1 MKKIVL
7 ALILSL
13 SLVSTSFAAELIM
26 FSTKTCGYCRAFLKE
41 VAPTYAQSEYAKLLP
56 LRIISMDEAH
66 APKWFDRAYD
76 EQRIDPIVGTPTFVV
91 FNNGH
96 EVARLMGYL
105 SKEDFYKDIG
115 GFYTKNLER
124 LRATAGQNPIPHEPG
139 MEIDPNA
146 PSVEGSHTKGG
157 SVPEQQHPT
166 VPFMMPNMGAK
177 EKNDEPKTR
186 KSHPHEPKKIEK
198 FPNGVYKSQDIMDH
212 IYDTETE
219 AQTAANFLGC
229 MGTHTHFIKGKKIW
243 MPCQMN

>member
-1 MKKIVL
+1 MKKIII
-7 ALILSL
+7 ALILLL

-41 VAPTYAQSEYAKLLP
+41 VAPTYAQTEYAKLLP
-56 LRIISMDEAH
+56 LRIISMDEAS
-66 APKWFDRAYD
+66 APKWFDKAYD

-105 SKEDFYKDIG
+105 SKEDFYKDLG
-115 GFYTKNLER
+115 GFYKNNLER
-124 LRATAGQNPIPHEPG
+124 LQATAGTNPIPREPG

-146 PSVEGSHTKGG
+146 PSIEGSHTKGS
-157 SVPEQQHPT
+157 SVPPQQHPT
-166 VPFMMPNMGAK
+166 VPFMMPNMGAQEKK
-177 EKNDEPKTR
+177 EE
-186 KSHPHEPKKIEK
+186 KKDKPNIHRELEK

>member
-1 MKKIVL
+1 MKKIII
-7 ALILSL
+7 ALILLL
-13 SLVSTSFAAELIM
+13 SLVSTSFATELIM

-41 VAPTYAQSEYAKLLP
+41 VAPTYAQSKYAKLLP

-91 FNNGH
+91 FNNGN

-105 SKEDFYKDIG
+105 SKEDFYKDID
-115 GFYTKNLER
+115 GFYNKNLEK
-124 LRATAGQNPIPHEPG
+124 LQKTAGQNPIPHEPG
-139 MEIDPNA
+139 MEIDPNT
-146 PSVEGSHTKGG
+146 PSVEGSHTNSG
-157 SVPEQQHPT
+157 SVPPQQHPT

-177 EKNDEPKTR
+177 EKKEEPKVHN
-186 KSHPHEPKKIEK
+186 KLEK

-229 MGTHTHFIKGKKIW
+229 MGTHTHIIKGKKIC
-243 MPCQMN
+243 MPCHMN